1 MPVTL
6 VHPGIESLPQAA
18 PPPSRLTALAG
29 KRIGLL
35 DISKPGGSIFLD
47 RLESILR
54 ERYGVA
60 DVVRAR
66 KPTFS
71 KNAPPQVIEQLRGL
85 DAVIEALAD

>member
-6 VHPGIESLPQAA
+6 IHPGDERVPRAEA
-18 PPPSRLTALAG
+18 PPARLSSLAG
-29 KRIGLL
+29 KKIGLL
-35 DISKPGGSIFLD
+35 DISKPGGSFFLD
-47 RLESILR
+47 RVETILR

-71 KNAPPQVIEQLRGL
+71 KNAPPQIIEQLRGL
-85 DAVIEALAD
+85 HAVIEALAD